1 MIEIEIIES
10 PHNNI
15 TLRKVIELNQSK
27 DFNNTIPPLKVNE
40 DHLENV
46 EMHS

>member
-10 PHNNI
+10 PHNI

-27 DFNNTIPPLKVNE
+27 DFNNTIPPVKVNE